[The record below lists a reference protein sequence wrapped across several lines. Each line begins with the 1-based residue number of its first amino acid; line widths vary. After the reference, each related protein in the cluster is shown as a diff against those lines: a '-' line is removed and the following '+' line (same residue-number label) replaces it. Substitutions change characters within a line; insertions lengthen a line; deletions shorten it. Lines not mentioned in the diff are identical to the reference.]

1 MIALCFTIM
10 HLQYINNATIT
21 VLAEMG
27 QLANHDGRA
36 KKSGQ
41 AHD

>member
-1 MIALCFTIM
+1 MFYNNAFTI
-10 HLQYINNATIT
+10 YVNNATIT